1 MPYPNEHAARI
12 TDPSQYKEFR
22 RMTPKG
28 APEGLS
34 LILGI
39 RDDGSSEL
47 QAIRGKAG
55 KINLDDMKA
64 WLKRHHYKA
73 TKFEEATKKGSF
85 ESFARWIPLNLGE
98 TDAIEKG
105 TSEDGSFVKIGGICS
120 TDDLDFEGE
129 TIAQDGLDWS
139 YFLEH
144 GWFNHEHR
152 QGPEAVLGHP
162 EKVKPVDDNRT
173 HVEGLLYT
181 AKPLGREVYETAL
194 ALKKAGGKRSLGF
207 SVEGQVMLRDQRN
220 PKKVLKARVLN
231 VAITAMPVNPH
242 TNLEL
247 IARSMGA
254 TAGYQSP
261 ATPDADA
268 NLSALM
274 QQSLDKRVSSEQ
286 LDQGRKA
293 SVPNR
298 RLTRAE
304 LSKIL
309 RDRFSGM
316 SEKELSE
323 LIQKILRSAKKLRN

>member
-12 TDPSQYKEFR
+12 QDPSKFKEFR

-28 APEGLS
+28 APKGLH

-47 QAIRGKAG
+47 QAIRGTASE
-55 KINLDDMKA
+55 ISLDDMKE
-64 WLKRHHYKA
+64 WLERHHYKA

-85 ESFARWIPLNLGE
+85 EPFARWIPLDIGE
-98 TDAIEKG
+98 KDTIQKG
-105 TSEDGSFVKIGGICS
+105 EDEDGSFVKIGGICS

-129 TIAQDGLDWS
+129 SIAQDGLDWS
-139 YFLEH
+139 YFLQH

-162 EKVKPVDDNRT
+162 EKINPVDENKT
-173 HVEGLLYT
+173 HVEGVLYT
-181 AKPLGREVYETAL
+181 AKPLGREIYETAL

-207 SVEGQVMLRDQRN
+207 SVEGQVTLRDPKN
-220 PKKVLKARVLN
+220 PKRVLKARVLN

-254 TAGYQSP
+254 TVGYQTP
-261 ATPDADA
+261 AIPDADA
-268 NLSALM
+268 NLSALI
-274 QQSLDKRVSSEQ
+274 QQSIDKRVSSEQ
-286 LDQGRKA
+286 LDLND
-293 SVPNR
+293 SSIVPKR
-298 RLTRAE
+298 RITRAE
-304 LSKIL
+304 LTKIL
-309 RDRFSGM
+309 RERISGI
-316 SEKELSE
+316 SERELSE
-323 LIQKILRSAKKLRN
+323 LVQKLMRSAKKLRN